1 MSDDLA
7 PRPADIQAER
17 QVLGAC
23 MVSNGKVLDD
33 IQLDA
38 DRFHRPA
45 HQLIAEAILDNR
57 ERGNPVDVTAVANTL
72 RARKTLTKAGGSV
85 ALVEIQAECLSPFSA
100 GHHWQIVSET
110 WARRAVI
117 EAAMAMQARA
127 GDAEIP
133 PEQTV
138 ERARSSLDSLA
149 EKVHGAT
156 DAPMVGQGMDD
167 IVESITRVDTATPT
181 GWPDLDRLIGGWR
194 PGTVTV
200 VAARPGNGKSLFAL
214 NAAVNVA
221 RSDTSLIHSLEMTR
235 REVQQ
240 RVLAAEAEIN
250 LSTFGK
256 GEDLSERQWES
267 VARARGRIDT
277 LRLVVDDRTSVTP
290 ADIHS
295 RTRSLIRRH
304 GSVGLVVVDYVQL
317 MQAPT
322 RRKDS
327 SREQE
332 VSAISRNLK
341 IMAMDLKVPV
351 IVCAQLNRQSEQRQ
365 DGLPRVS
372 DLRESGAL
380 EQDAD
385 CVILL
390 HRDPDPEKAAGE
402 LDVLVGK
409 NRHGPTGPLKLA
421 WQAHHSRLGSLA
433 WTPSS
438 AAVA

>member
-1 MSDDLA
+1 MSDDLDQA
-7 PRPADIQAER
+7 RPADLAAER
-17 QVLGAC
+17 QVLGAI
-23 MVSNGKVLDD
+23 MLSNGGVLDD
-33 IQLDA
+33 LALDPE
-38 DRFHRPA
+38 RFFRPA
-45 HQLIAEAILDNR
+45 HQLIAEAILASR
-57 ERGNPVDVTAVANTL
+57 ETGSPVDVVTLTDAL
-72 RARKTLTKAGGSV
+72 RARKSLTKVGGTV
-85 ALVEIQAECLSPFSA
+85 KLVEMVEQCHTAASA
-100 GHHWQIVSET
+100 PHYWRIVSET
-110 WARRAVI
+110 WARRTVV
-117 EAAMAMQARA
+117 EAALAMQARA
-127 GDAEIP
+127 ADAEIP

-149 EKVHGAT
+149 ERVHGAS

-167 IVESITRVDTATPT
+167 IVESLTQVDSATPT

-194 PGTVTV
+194 PGSVTV

-214 NAAVNVA
+214 NSATNVA
-221 RSDTSLIHSLEMTR
+221 RTGTALIHSLEMTR

-240 RVLAAEAEIN
+240 RVLSSEAQIN
-250 LSTFGK
+250 LATFGQ
-256 GEDLSERQWES
+256 GAYLTEAQWEN
-267 VARARGRIDT
+267 VARARGRIDAM
-277 LRLVVDDRTSVTP
+277 RLVIDDRTSVTP

-322 RRKDS
+322 RRKDA

-351 IVCAQLNRQSEQRQ
+351 IICAQLNRQSEQRQ
-365 DGLPRVS
+365 DGMPRVS

-402 LDVLVGK
+402 LHVLVGK
-409 NRHGPTGPLKLA
+409 NRHGPTGPLKLSWRAHVSSLTSMA
-421 WQAHHSRLGSLA
+421 WS
-433 WTPSS
+433 PSAS
-438 AAVA
+438 AA